1 MLCSN
6 ASNNGRVCRLVDDF
20 SKWDYFYCSIT
31 TATATT
37 ATTTTTTTTSGKEI
51 VRAQFR
57 LVA

>member
-37 ATTTTTTTTSGKEI
+37 ATTTTSTTTGKEI